1 MSISDLITKYLLEK
15 LNLSKNNHMKKDI
28 VAGLDLGTTKVCA
41 VIAERDNETNKFDI
55 LGFGVAP
62 SEGLHKG
69 LVANIGKTAEA
80 IKSAMSIASNRAGIT
95 VNTINVG
102 VAGEHITSIR
112 HRNYVTITS
121 EEKEI
126 TKDDLN
132 RLEADVR
139 TIRIP
144 SDRQILHIIP
154 EEYSVDYQNGIENPI
169 GISGSRLEASNH
181 VVLASVPAI
190 QNIKKSVERAGFR
203 VHDYILQPI
212 ASSTSILEENE
223 MDLGVALI
231 DIGGGTTDIAIF
243 HKKAIKHTKVIGI
256 AGNQVT
262 NDIRESLGIVT
273 EEAENLKKEFGY
285 ATETA
290 IIRDEDILIR
300 GVGARGNTKI
310 PISLLTQIIGLRMK
324 ELFTLV
330 DNEIRNAG
338 FKNKIKAGIVLTG
351 GGSLLRGT
359 TDLARE
365 VFGLPARIGVPQD
378 LGRGLAEEIES
389 PEFATVS
396 GLIRGIPGGKSSEF
410 QSLIRKKTKKT
421 KVKDIVKRVQ
431 EFFDEL

>member
-1 MSISDLITKYLLEK
+1 
-15 LNLSKNNHMKKDI
+15 MKKDI
-28 VAGLDLGTTKVCA
+28 IAGLDLGTTKVCA
-41 VIAERDNETNKFDI
+41 VIAERNIEADNFDI

-69 LVANIGKTAEA
+69 LVANISKTAEA
-80 IKSAMSIASNRAGIT
+80 IKAAMSIASNRAGLDIS
-95 VNTINVG
+95 VVNVG

-154 EEYSVDYQNGIENPI
+154 EEYSVDYQGGIENPI
-169 GISGSRLEASNH
+169 GMSGSRLEASNH
-181 VVLASVPAI
+181 VVLASIPAI
-190 QNIKKSVERAGFR
+190 QNIKKSVERAGLK
-203 VHDYILQPI
+203 VQDYILQPV
-212 ASSTSILEENE
+212 ASSTSVLEESE
-223 MDLGVALI
+223 TDLGVALI

-262 NDIRESLGIVT
+262 NDIRESLGVVT
-273 EEAENLKKEFGY
+273 EEAEHLKKEFGY
-285 ATETA
+285 ATDSA
-290 IIRDEDILIR
+290 IIRDEDILIK

-324 ELFTLV
+324 ELFTLI
-330 DNEIRNAG
+330 DNELRNAG

-359 TDLARE
+359 TELAEE

-378 LGRGLAEEIES
+378 LGLGLSTEIES
-389 PEFATVS
+389 PEFATVA
-396 GLIRGIPGGKSSEF
+396 GLIKGIPGGKSSDY
-410 QSLIRKKTKKT
+410 QSLLKRRKGKNKI
-421 KVKDIVKRVQ
+421 KDIVEKVKI
-431 EFFDEL
+431 FFDEL

>member
-1 MSISDLITKYLLEK
+1 
-15 LNLSKNNHMKKDI
+15 MKKDI
-28 VAGLDLGTTKVCA
+28 IAGLDLGTTKVCA
-41 VIAERDNETNKFDI
+41 VIAERDNETNKFNI

-80 IKSAMSIASNRAGIT
+80 IKAAMSVASNRAGIN

-190 QNIKKSVERAGFR
+190 QNIKKSVERAGLR

-262 NDIRESLGIVT
+262 NDIRESLGVVS

-285 ATETA
+285 ATDTA

-310 PISLLTQIIGLRMK
+310 PISLLTQIIGLRMR

-359 TDLARE
+359 TDLAKE

-378 LGRGLAEEIES
+378 LGQGLANEIES
-389 PEFATVS
+389 PEFATVA
-396 GLIRGIPGGKSSEF
+396 GLIRGIPGEKSSEF
-410 QSLIRKKTKKT
+410 QTLIRSKRKKTKI
-421 KVKDIVKRVQ
+421 KDIVKRVQ